1 MNQLSCILIVSHYPF
16 ISLDLK
22 LVDDSIDMRLCFQ
35 ADIVVCFVSDLATFV
50 GHKHRECL
58 AVVTYSGHRIGEL
71 GVLVAGLGTFR

>member
-22 LVDDSIDMRLCFQ
+22 LVDDSVDMRLCFQ

-50 GHKHRECL
+50 GPKHRECLAKHRECL
-58 AVVTYSGHRIGEL
+58 AVGEL